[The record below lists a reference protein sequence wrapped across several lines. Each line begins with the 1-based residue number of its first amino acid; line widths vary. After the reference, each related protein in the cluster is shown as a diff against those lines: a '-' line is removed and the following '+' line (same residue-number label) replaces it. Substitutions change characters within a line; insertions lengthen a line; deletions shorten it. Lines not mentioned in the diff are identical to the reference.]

1 MRYYSKML
9 SSAPRS
15 DPPGSTLSVL
25 TIYQIEAGEEH
36 TLELQNLRASSNST
50 IEQLQAANQ
59 ARIEEL
65 KAEHTSTL
73 ESELKALEKQIN
85 NLNLELKA
93 TKDDLSKAKASLE
106 AARSEADNLTNQRDE
121 ALAAAAT
128 PTASPEHLA
137 EIARLTNE
145 LSHCKDD
152 LHAATDML
160 NLTKASLSQMSSNHT
175 KELEEAAKARA
186 EEATKLRATH
196 DTDIAAFAAQKS
208 ELTIKVSDL
217 EGELATLKASMT
229 SDHPRSNGVTTPHP
243 PSPGSTGVTRE
254 ELQHMHEAHNLKLY
268 DLQAAHDRAIKA
280 LQEELKASNAKSE
293 ELQQDLSRKAME
305 IQYLEQDQE
314 ESQEQVTRYVRFFG
328 IKYFIGSIIA
338 LATIWN
344 FF

>member
-1 MRYYSKML
+1 M
-9 SSAPRS
+9 
-15 DPPGSTLSVL
+15 
-25 TIYQIEAGEEH
+25 
-36 TLELQNLRASSNST
+36 
-50 IEQLQAANQ
+50 
-59 ARIEEL
+59 
-65 KAEHTSTL
+65 
-73 ESELKALEKQIN
+73 
-85 NLNLELKA
+85 NLELKA
-93 TKDDLSKAKASLE
+93 TKDDLSKAKGSLE
-106 AARSEADNLTNQRDE
+106 AARSKADSLTNQRDE

-128 PTASPEHLA
+128 PTTSPEHLA
-137 EIARLTNE
+137 EITRLTNE
-145 LSHCKDD
+145 LSRCKDD

-160 NLTKASLSQMSSNHT
+160 NSTKASLSQMSSNHA

-217 EGELATLKASMT
+217 EGEIATLKASMS

-243 PSPGSTGVTRE
+243 PSPASTGVTRE
-254 ELQHMHEAHNLKLY
+254 ELQRMHEAHNLKLS
-268 DLQAAHDRAIKA
+268 DLQAVHDRAIRA

-293 ELQQDLSRKAME
+293 ELQEDLSRKTME